1 MLAVINNLIQIV
13 RTYRPSCWH
22 IGWRGKKLELVE
34 KILKK
39 TQKEMLYRN
48 KVDTIF
54 IGKSLQ

>member
-34 KILKK
+34 KILTLSRPIFFLKK
-39 TQKEMLYRN
+39 RIFYR
-48 KVDTIF
+48 
-54 IGKSLQ
+54 